1 MQNNAQ
7 KLITAAMHGKLYAL
21 QQKNLQNYSTKFDE
35 IVKSVLSGEKSVTYA
50 LHTLHNSTDHAHV
63 KWFEGRFAEQ
73 INAHETRYGSE
84 PTARQKADFFLRTI
98 HEFGRRSAL
107 QRYATSVEKL
117 DRLVAID
124 YNASNTTH
132 TLALFRASERKIYT
146 LAQEY
151 MSHGM
156 SAIKAAFIANELVKY
171 HDKFGSHM
179 PAKQVEF
186 VKNVGDYVH
195 KNYTDLTRFGFSS
208 KDASV
213 AHHEGAALVR
223 TYTHSTDATYAI
235 PKSAIISAPTS
246 SKQHLMQKQYSS
258 QQDTINVER

>member
-21 QQKNLQNYSTKFDE
+21 QQKNLQRYDAKLNSV
-35 IVKSVLSGEKSVTYA
+35 IQAVLSGEKSVTYA

-84 PTARQKADFFLRTI
+84 LTARQKADFFLRTI
-98 HEFGRRSAL
+98 HELGRRSAL
-107 QRYATSVEKL
+107 QHYAASPEKL

-124 YNASNTTH
+124 YNASNTAH

-213 AHHEGAALVR
+213 AHHEGAALVK
-223 TYTHSTDATYAI
+223 TYTHSTNAI
-235 PKSAIISAPTS
+235 PQSAIISAQTS
-246 SKQHLMQKQYSS
+246 SKQNLEQKQQYSP
-258 QQDTINVER
+258 QQNAINIER